1 VRIGRTTGT
10 TPDGRAVA
18 VFEGAA
24 YDVTGPSGRAV
35 VAEALAAHAAGVL
48 AARCVSAN
56 ALDIDTVRLVAPVD
70 DDVRILCAGFNYR
83 SHATE
88 DEREVPKNPTFFTR
102 YASSI
107 AGSGEQIVLP
117 SASSWL
123 DWEGEVAIAIG
134 CGGRAISTAD
144 AMQHVGGYVCFG
156 DHSVRDFQ
164 LHGTQATAGK
174 NFDRSGAVGPWIVT
188 CDEAPPVSEMEVE
201 TFVGD
206 ERMQHGRLSDLIF
219 DVSALIAYASTF
231 MALRPGDLIATG
243 TPSGIGGRMDPPRW
257 LRKGEIVTVRAT
269 GLGELVNTVEAEG
282 DAS

>member
-1 VRIGRTTGT
+1 MFDGT
-10 TPDGRAVA
+10 
-18 VFEGAA
+18 A
-24 YDVTGPSGRAV
+24 YDVTGPAGRSV
-35 VAEALAAHAAGVL
+35 VAESLAAHAEGRL
-48 AARCVSAN
+48 LDRCVPAN
-56 ALDIDTVRLVAPVD
+56 VLDIDTVRLVAPVD

-83 SHATE
+83 SHAAE
-88 DEREVPKNPTFFTR
+88 ADREVPKHPTFFTR

-107 AGSGEQIVLP
+107 VGSGEQVVIP
-117 SASSWL
+117 NASSWL

-134 CGGRAISTAD
+134 RGGRAIPVAD

-188 CDEAPPVSEMEVE
+188 CDEAPSLSEMEVE
-201 TFVGD
+201 TYVGD
-206 ERMQHGRLSDLIF
+206 ERMQHGLLADLIF
-219 DVSALIAYASTF
+219 DVPALIAYASTF

-243 TPSGIGGRMDPPRW
+243 TPSGIGGRMEPPRW

-269 GLGELVNTVEAEG
+269 GLGSLVNPVEAEG
-282 DAS
+282 DTM